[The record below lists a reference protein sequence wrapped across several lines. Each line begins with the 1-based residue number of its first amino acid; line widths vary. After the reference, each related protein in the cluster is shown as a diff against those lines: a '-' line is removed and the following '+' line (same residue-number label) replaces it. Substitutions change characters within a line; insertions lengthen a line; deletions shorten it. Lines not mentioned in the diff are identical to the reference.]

1 METVE
6 LIWYGA
12 TSRQSEYKGCRG
24 EVGECLGACPA
35 GSERGDTRVSYFLFF
50 CEKGGGLWVCILVL
64 YNWSC
69 FFL

>member
-35 GSERGDTRVSYFLFF
+35 GSERGDTRVSYFL
-50 CEKGGGLWVCILVL
+50 I
-64 YNWSC
+64 
-69 FFL
+69 FL